1 MTTSGSGVVNRIV
14 SAMRIGSFDFS
25 PRLVPTLATAVLLPL
40 LIGLGIWQLGRAEE
54 KRGIEQLVAARS
66 EAPPMEI
73 DASRWSV
80 IHQSADTLALAY
92 IPVAMSGRF
101 QGARQFLLDNRTRN
115 GVAGF
120 HVLTVFV
127 PAGAD
132 GGVLVNRGWIPLG
145 ERREQTPALPVPS
158 EQLRITGSFGG
169 PTRPPLLLG
178 PSGYEQG
185 QWPKIVQRVEL
196 GSMAEQLSMA
206 LLPQVVLLD
215 PKAPAGFVRE
225 WKPYYGIPVER
236 HQAYAFQWFALAAAL
251 AIIYLVVNLKRI
263 GHD

>member
-1 MTTSGSGVVNRIV
+1 
-14 SAMRIGSFDFS
+14 MRIGSYDFS
-25 PRLVPTLATAVLLPL
+25 PRLVPTLATAALLPL
-40 LIGLGIWQLGRAEE
+40 LIGLGVWQLGRAEE
-54 KRGIEQLVAARS
+54 KRSIEQIVAVRS
-66 EAPPMEI
+66 EAPPLEI
-73 DASRWSV
+73 DPSRWRS
-80 IHQSADTLALAY
+80 IQQSADTLALAY
-92 IPVAMSGRF
+92 APVAMSGRF
-101 QGARQFLLDNRTRN
+101 DGARQFLLDNRTRN

-127 PAGAD
+127 PAGAA

-145 ERREQTPALPVPS
+145 ERRDQTPALPVPS
-158 EQLRITGSFGG
+158 EELRITGSFDG
-169 PTRPPLLLG
+169 PRRPPPLLG

-196 GSMAEQLSMA
+196 ESIADQLGMA
-206 LLPQVVLLD
+206 LLPRVVLLD
-215 PKAPAGFVRE
+215 PNAPGGFVRE